1 MAMVI
6 EQLQI
11 SLEFQI
17 DQQLFPPPE
26 SHHMNQSLE
35 NNNSQSKKSDH
46 DFDFDWANSDRSN
59 VEDDDNYSL
68 SPPLNDGGDSSF
80 IVTNIIMKGG
90 PGIKEFQIIGDAKP
104 GGKLLVCGFTLRG
117 TSRCMFQWVRYH
129 RDVTFE
135 YIEGATN
142 PEYVVSADDV
152 DKLIAVE
159 CIPMDD
165 HGRRVKKI
173 FKSII
178 FKFKIYTNF

>member
-1 MAMVI
+1 
-6 EQLQI
+6 
-11 SLEFQI
+11 
-17 DQQLFPPPE
+17 
-26 SHHMNQSLE
+26 MNQSLE

-135 YIEGATN
+135 YIEATN